1 MLTELFR
8 EFTLQE
14 CLHKDLKALE
24 VNLLKQNKN
33 KSASCWIQVWVNCRG
48 FSVSC
53 FQYFAKCCTF
63 LYLAMSE
70 LFWVLASFS
79 FFYLLHYV
87 RPSYRCLFMQL
98 WWQLFLFCRV
108 LLAVSICKLCSDRYN
123 SEPIFLTSFCSRT
136 WLLPDCGK
144 HFKGL
149 IFSCNRLHCL

>member
-33 KSASCWIQVWVNCRG
+33 KSASCWIQVWVKCRG

-53 FQYFAKCCTF
+53 FQYFAKCCKF

-70 LFWVLASFS
+70 LFWVLASFIYCTMCGLHTDAFLCS
-79 FFYLLHYV
+79 FDDN
-87 RPSYRCLFMQL
+87 C
-98 WWQLFLFCRV
+98 FCFVV

-123 SEPIFLTSFCSRT
+123 SEPIFLMSFCSRT